1 MKQTLILI
9 ITGILFASCDLTE
22 LENNQNSREDI
33 WKNPTFSKDSTARE
47 KTRCF
52 ITGLDYP
59 DEYDWRA
66 DPEKGMVKCSLVVF
80 CDGIPAMKVPVGTE
94 YDISPD
100 PDMHRIINGDLYTD
114 YSTPDE
120 TVIKKNGTE
129 LFRYGGREMIIGM
142 AVSNGSI
149 YTLGQPRSGEGF
161 SYRKN
166 GVPII
171 ERSRGAVFPRLQCEQ
186 DSISFAFREPIDSPE
201 GNIERYYHVMNG
213 RIVQAAIRE
222 DVKKVWDIIR
232 HNDRTLWLASL
243 TGVSSPVLINGGD
256 MTAMETDKD
265 KEILGCRLIPAG
277 NSMGIEAIFSSNRM
291 FYSSG
296 IWMDGKIYKTFS
308 NGMTVSGLCSW
319 EDGVCCVLNDGVSGE
334 GTIFRCGD
342 TFSVPDGYAMM
353 GNNPIDMVNGILN
366 IGLSSVTGGQPV
378 IWKDGETQKLD
389 INGPICTLSAVKM

>member
-47 KTRCF
+47 TTRCF

-80 CDGIPAMKVPVGTE
+80 CDGIPVMKVPVGTE

-129 LFRYGGREMIIGM
+129 LFRYDGREMIIGM

-149 YTLGQPRSGEGF
+149 YTLGQSRNGEGF

-166 GVPII
+166 GLPII
-171 ERSRGAVFPRLQCEQ
+171 ERSRGAAFPRLQCEQ

-232 HNDRTLWLASL
+232 HNDRILWLASL

-319 EDGVCCVLNDGVSGE
+319 EDGVCCVLNDGVSGG